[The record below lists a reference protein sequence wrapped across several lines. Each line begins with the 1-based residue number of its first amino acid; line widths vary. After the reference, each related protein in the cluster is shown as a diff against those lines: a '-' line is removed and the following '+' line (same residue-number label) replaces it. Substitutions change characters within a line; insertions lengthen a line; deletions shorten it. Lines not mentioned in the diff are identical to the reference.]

1 MKNNFQMSTISNE
14 PKNLAL
20 SEGVVSGSFKIVP
33 EDKEFKFKGLCPYCQ
48 GDLTYRCN
56 GWELDENGLW
66 MADSFDMECST
77 EPDMES
83 EEWEDWMDNHSDM
96 PYVHQLPVDERVKA
110 SINKYYRFELK

>member
-1 MKNNFQMSTISNE
+1 MNNDLTTNASNE
-14 PKNLAL
+14 AKSPAFLVGAVIGGF
-20 SEGVVSGSFKIVP
+20 SIVP

-56 GWELDENGLW
+56 GWEQDENGLW

-110 SINKYYRFELK
+110 SINKHYRFDVR

>member
-1 MKNNFQMSTISNE
+1 MTKDNLTTNVQNE
-14 PKNLAL
+14 ADKPAFLVGAVIGGF
-20 SEGVVSGSFKIVP
+20 SIVP

-56 GWELDENGLW
+56 GWEQDENGLW

-110 SINKYYRFELK
+110 SINKRYRFDVR

>member
-1 MKNNFQMSTISNE
+1 MTKDNTSTNVPNE
-14 PKNLAL
+14 ADKPAFLVGAVIDGF
-20 SEGVVSGSFKIVP
+20 SIVA

-56 GWELDENGLW
+56 GWEQDENGLW

-96 PYVHQLPVDERVKA
+96 PYIHQLPVDERVKA
-110 SINKYYRFELK
+110 SINKRYRFDVR